1 MKRLSVR
8 LGSREERHPSG
19 SAGGRNVESGGDVAV
34 AYLET
39 GRRLLVAGLAGAERD
54 RVERSVAPYRHQ
66 LTTAL
71 EGWPALELA
80 RCAPFDAL
88 IVAHPVTSPAT
99 QAFLSAVRAPDSA
112 CRHAGL
118 VLLAPER
125 RRDDAESYIGRG
137 ANRVVSLERVEES
150 LPEALGPLLR
160 VKPRHRLNA
169 SVRVELV
176 GEKQRRR
183 VFGET
188 VNVSVSGMLVR
199 LPYSLPAGTAVRFE
213 VFLRQGAP
221 LTGYGAVVRQSRA
234 RVEPYPGVGLAFFGF
249 DADGEAS
256 LAKLLERRAD

>member
-1 MKRLSVR
+1 M
-8 LGSREERHPSG
+8 
-19 SAGGRNVESGGDVAV
+19 AV

-88 IVAHPVTSPAT
+88 IVSHPIAAPAT
-99 QAFLSAVRAPDSA
+99 QAFLRAVRAPDSA

-118 VLLAPER
+118 VLLAPEK
-125 RRDDAESYIGRG
+125 RRDDAASYIGRG
-137 ANRVVSLERVEES
+137 ANRVVTLESVEEA

-160 VKPRHRLNA
+160 VKPRRRLNA
-169 SVRVELV
+169 SVRVELI
-176 GEKQRRR
+176 GETQRRR

-199 LPYSLPAGTAVRFE
+199 LPYSYPTASALRFE

-221 LTGYGAVVRQSRA
+221 LTGYGAVVRQSRV

-249 DADGEAS
+249 DADGEATLS
-256 LAKLLERRAD
+256 SLLEARGD